1 MLTQETK
8 RKIDSARQIL
18 VGKVPDPKAQVEQIT
33 TALVYKFMDDMDK
46 ESEELGGEAKFFANG
61 FSQYAWTKL
70 LDNKLSGQERLDL
83 YVQAITNMSK
93 NPHIP
98 QLFRDIFKGAF
109 PTWLGLRLGL
119 GEVAAMLIGF
129 AAIIGHNWPVYLN
142 FQGGRGFSPFL
153 GVLLAL
159 FPWGVP
165 IILAGLGIGNI
176 FGSPAIPLIVLVSLP
191 IFAAFLNSSS
201 IVLWL
206 SAGMTVITV
215 VKRLEA
221 NRRPLPT
228 DPVERRNVILRRIF
242 LDRDIQDHKSWIRRE
257 PPQHN

>member
-1 MLTQETK
+1 MINLTHFWSIMLFALLLLFGYLLGSIPSGYLAGK
-8 RKIDSARQIL
+8 WIKGIDLREYGSGTVSGSMVWEHVAKWAVVP
-18 VGKVPDPKAQVEQIT
+18 VG
-33 TALVYKFMDDMDK
+33 
-46 ESEELGGEAKFFANG
+46 
-61 FSQYAWTKL
+61 
-70 LDNKLSGQERLDL
+70 
-83 YVQAITNMSK
+83 
-93 NPHIP
+93 
-98 QLFRDIFKGAF
+98 LFDIFKGAL

-165 IILAGLGIGNI
+165 IILAGLGIGNV

-191 IFAAFLNSSS
+191 IFAAFLNGSS

-206 SAGMTVITV
+206 SVGMTVITV

-221 NRRPLPT
+221 NRRPLPD

-242 LDRDIQDHKSWIRRE
+242 LDRDIQDHKSWIQRE
-257 PPQHN
+257 PHQRE

>member
-1 MLTQETK
+1 MINLTHFWSIMLFALLLLFGYLLGSIPSGYLAGK
-8 RKIDSARQIL
+8 WIKGIDLREYGSGTVSGSMVWEHVAKWAVVP
-18 VGKVPDPKAQVEQIT
+18 VG
-33 TALVYKFMDDMDK
+33 
-46 ESEELGGEAKFFANG
+46 
-61 FSQYAWTKL
+61 
-70 LDNKLSGQERLDL
+70 
-83 YVQAITNMSK
+83 
-93 NPHIP
+93 
-98 QLFRDIFKGAF
+98 LFDIFKGAL

-176 FGSPAIPLIVLVSLP
+176 FRSPAIPLIVLVSLP
-191 IFAAFLNSSS
+191 IFAAFLNGSS

-206 SAGMTVITV
+206 SVGMTVITV

-221 NRRPLPT
+221 NRRPLPD

-242 LDRDIQDHKSWIRRE
+242 LDRDIQDHKSWIQRE
-257 PPQHN
+257 PHQHE

>member
-1 MLTQETK
+1 MWRIFKMINLTHFWSIMLFALLLLFGYLLGSIPSGYLAGK
-8 RKIDSARQIL
+8 WIKGIDLREYGSGTVSGSMVWEHVAKWAVVP
-18 VGKVPDPKAQVEQIT
+18 VG
-33 TALVYKFMDDMDK
+33 
-46 ESEELGGEAKFFANG
+46 
-61 FSQYAWTKL
+61 
-70 LDNKLSGQERLDL
+70 
-83 YVQAITNMSK
+83 
-93 NPHIP
+93 
-98 QLFRDIFKGAF
+98 LFDIFKGAL

-176 FGSPAIPLIVLVSLP
+176 FRSPAIPLIVLVSLP
-191 IFAAFLNSSS
+191 IFAAFLNGSS

-206 SAGMTVITV
+206 SVGMTVITV

-221 NRRPLPT
+221 NRRPLPD

-242 LDRDIQDHKSWIRRE
+242 LDRDIQDHKSWIQRE
-257 PPQHN
+257 PHQHE